1 MRGKQWLRHG
11 GQLTSRF
18 QCSRDRLVWPV
29 RQVLAQE
36 ELRLV
41 ATPRRRTIRTLDF
54 PEQNQPGAV
63 ARGTGREGKTEEAS
77 HGVGVGEQL
86 WEPTSCTSWPSP
98 TPALCLLVWGR
109 GTEDSSHSLMGTP
122 PWPGCLQLLQG
133 APSRWLCLQ
142 RCCGELDQS
151 QRPVWAVLEPGWW
164 FFVVVVFVFLFVC
177 FLTGSSEK
185 QR

>member
-1 MRGKQWLRHG
+1 MPAVYGLWGLLFGCDQQKLEPLGWLEEGSERNQGSSQSRGQGEHGPCRGRGRAVPTQELGRALVRGERWLSHG

-41 ATPRRRTIRTLDF
+41 ATPRWRAIRTLDF

-77 HGVGVGEQL
+77 HGVSVGEQL

-109 GTEDSSHSLMGTP
+109 GTEDSP
-122 PWPGCLQLLQG
+122 ARAQ
-133 APSRWLCLQ
+133 
-142 RCCGELDQS
+142 
-151 QRPVWAVLEPGWW
+151 
-164 FFVVVVFVFLFVC
+164 
-177 FLTGSSEK
+177 
-185 QR
+185 